1 MGTTREPK
9 KPTKPLLF
17 RETETEGVEP
27 EGKPDATADASAL
40 VPYTSG
46 SDSRTHRLPKVPVHQ
61 GKRPS
66 IVPVHQGKRL
76 SGSYDQQP
84 RYLQVHYEIP
94 AGVDPVPGSPGTV
107 LIPVQ
112 VENSSKKR
120 KVRLQLTEP
129 TPSPRQSASPV
140 LSEASSTE
148 LPDAPPQKLLTYYSD
163 GSLYSHN
170 QPARYSL
177 EDTMSVRDTSM
188 KRRERSPAGSL
199 SEYHDTEE
207 HVSRPPLAIG
217 ATQSEVACGKR
228 PIRPS
233 TSQYDP
239 LARHG
244 YRQPSVIP
252 SSEEDDVM
260 EGVIHHAIE
269 STPGRGQP
277 RSPTTAVQELPQQAL
292 PPLPIQQPQQPQQ
305 YSPKQQLPST
315 SQPQQ
320 YLPTQQPQQYSPMQQ
335 SPSTPQPQQYLP
347 MQQPHQYLPPQPS
360 PPTSQPQQPQQQYAQ
375 YAPLWHAPQQYMPT
389 HYAPQPYMPLPYP
402 PQPPPQSNPALDNVA
417 TQMAKLTMAMER
429 R

>member
-1 MGTTREPK
+1 VADSPSVTDSLSGTGTTREPT
-9 KPTKPLLF
+9 KPTKMLLF
-17 RETETEGVEP
+17 GETETEGLEP
-27 EGKPDATADASAL
+27 EGEPEATAEASAL

-46 SDSRTHRLPKVPVHQ
+46 SDSRTHRLPIVRVHQ

-129 TPSPRQSASPV
+129 TPSPRQSTSPV
-140 LSEASSTE
+140 LSEAGSTQ
-148 LPDAPPQKLLTYYSD
+148 LPDAPLQKLLTYYSD

-188 KRRERSPAGSL
+188 KRRESSPAGSL
-199 SEYHDTEE
+199 SEYDDTEE

-228 PIRPS
+228 PIRRG

-239 LARHG
+239 LAHHG
-244 YRQPSVIP
+244 YRQPSVIL
-252 SSEEDDVM
+252 SSEEDDIM
-260 EGVIHHAIE
+260 EGVMHHAIE
-269 STPGRGQP
+269 SAPGRGQP

-292 PPLPIQQPQQPQQ
+292 PPLPIQQPQQYLPFPQYVPMQQPQPQQ
-305 YSPKQQLPST
+305 YSPMQQSPSTPQPQQYLSMQQPQPQQYLPKQQLPST

-320 YLPTQQPQQYSPMQQ
+320 NLPTQQPQQYSPMQQ

-347 MQQPHQYLPPQPS
+347 MQ
-360 PPTSQPQQPQQQYAQ
+360 
-375 YAPLWHAPQQYMPT
+375 
-389 HYAPQPYMPLPYP
+389 
-402 PQPPPQSNPALDNVA
+402 
-417 TQMAKLTMAMER
+417 
-429 R
+429 